1 MRTSFRLKTVVATV
15 GLLGAAFAGHVQA
28 QNIKFAM
35 VIPTTGP
42 LT

>member
-1 MRTSFRLKTVVATV
+1 MRASFQLKTIVATL
-15 GLLGAAFAGHVQA
+15 GLLGAAVTSQAYA

-42 LT
+42 V